1 MSQIGRQLV
10 KFLQGELLKKTGE
23 AYDFAKSVKGNRAP
37 FTRATEIQPGV
48 RPVAA
53 PAREVMRTSPGQL
66 EIPFGGVRTVRPTTM
81 PARNVPTG
89 RPAPEPAFRTSVN
102 PAPRP
107 EFTTTR
113 QPLSPEEAALL
124 ESDPGTFRSIQDLA
138 NRASQNF
145 GVEVRP
151 GDLLRGDFNKTL
163 QALETQALMRSGRGD
178 IVPPG
183 VTAGLAGR
191 PGALVP
197 SPGGR
202 AVDAS
207 ILEAAIRDVTP
218 GARNLGGSREAMET
232 VSAGARGTSEMPVDV
247 AFRNAT
253 GGVQQLDLGSLLRG
267 VGLGAASAGT
277 MVGSAALMNAFGP
290 EQAQTPMGQPTAT
303 PETGPLTP
311 SVTGYDTVFEGPPI
325 SIPIAG
331 QQLPSPGVMGTP
343 AARTRQSELIQA
355 IQQAKAASKM
365 PFMPGTPTAENYPDI
380 AAYYAQ
386 RERYASQPNVA
397 RALVGELAQQS
408 PRYAES
414 DIRTWAGSNPE
425 LTYELLERMK
435 GNRAMPS
442 QQMPQARGVE
452 ISTPMGTNFTN
463 NALGSASAAVGAAFG
478 SQGASDIEATVTP
491 QFVESLQP
499 LPPNYQK
506 ALSRARIPMGY

>member
-81 PARNVPTG
+81 PARNVPMG

-151 GDLLRGDFNKTL
+151 GDLLRGDVNKTL
-163 QALETQALMRSGRGD
+163 QALETRALMRSGRGD

-218 GARNLGGSREAMET
+218 GARNLGGSREAMEA

-267 VGLGAASAGT
+267 LGLGAASAGT
-277 MVGSAALMNAFGP
+277 MAGSAALVNVFRPEA

-311 SVTGYDTVFEGPPI
+311 AVTGIVEPSFPTMG
-325 SIPIAG
+325 AG
-331 QQLPSPGVMGTP
+331 QQLPSPGFMGTP

-355 IQQAKAASKM
+355 IQQAKATSKM

-397 RALVGELAQQS
+397 RALVGELAQQD
-408 PRYAES
+408 PRYSET

-478 SQGASDIEATVTP
+478 SQGAADIEATVTP

>member
-10 KFLQGELLKKTGE
+10 KFFQGELLKKTGE
-23 AYDFAKSVKGNRAP
+23 AARFQKGNVVP
-37 FTRATEIQPGV
+37 FTRVTEIQPNV
-48 RPVAA
+48 RPAAA

-66 EIPFGGVRTVRPTTM
+66 ELPLGGVRTVRPTTM
-81 PARNVPTG
+81 PARNVPMG

-138 NRASQNF
+138 NRASQNL
-145 GVEVRP
+145 GVEIKP
-151 GDLLRGDFNKTL
+151 GFFLQPNWSDKLR
-163 QALETQALMRSGRGD
+163 ALETQSLVRSGRSD

-218 GARNLGGSREAMET
+218 GARNLGGSREAMEA

-267 VGLGAASAGT
+267 VGLGAASAGA
-277 MVGSAALMNAFGP
+277 MAGSAALVNAFRP

-311 SVTGYDTVFEGPPI
+311 SVTGYDTVFEAPPV
-325 SIPIAG
+325 SVPVTG
-331 QQLPSPGVMGTP
+331 QQLPSPGFMGTP

-355 IQQAKAASKM
+355 IQQAKATSKM

-386 RERYASQPNVA
+386 RERYTNQPDVA
-397 RALVGELAQQS
+397 RALVGELAQQD
-408 PRYAES
+408 PRYSEA

-478 SQGASDIEATVTP
+478 SQGASDIGATVMP
-491 QFVESLQP
+491 QLVPSLQP
-499 LPPNYQK
+499 LPPDYQK

>member
-1 MSQIGRQLV
+1 
-10 KFLQGELLKKTGE
+10 
-23 AYDFAKSVKGNRAP
+23 
-37 FTRATEIQPGV
+37 
-48 RPVAA
+48 
-53 PAREVMRTSPGQL
+53 
-66 EIPFGGVRTVRPTTM
+66 M
-81 PARNVPTG
+81 PARNVPMG

-163 QALETQALMRSGRGD
+163 QALENQALMRSGRGD

-183 VTAGLAGR
+183 
-191 PGALVP
+191 
-197 SPGGR
+197 
-202 AVDAS
+202 
-207 ILEAAIRDVTP
+207 
-218 GARNLGGSREAMET
+218 ARNLGGSREAMEA

-267 VGLGAASAGT
+267 AGLGAASAGT
-277 MVGSAALMNAFGP
+277 MAGSAALVNAFRP
-290 EQAQTPMGQPTAT
+290 EAEQAQTPMGQPTAT

-311 SVTGYDTVFEGPPI
+311 AVTGIVEPSFPAMG
-325 SIPIAG
+325 AG
-331 QQLPSPGVMGTP
+331 QQLPSPGFMGTP

-355 IQQAKAASKM
+355 IQQAKATSKM
-365 PFMPGTPTAENYPDI
+365 PFMPGSPSAENYPDI

-386 RERYASQPNVA
+386 RERYASQPDVA
-397 RALVGELAQQS
+397 AALAGEIAKQS
-408 PRYAES
+408 PRYAER
-414 DIRTWAGSNPE
+414 DIQTWAGSNPE
-425 LTYELLERMK
+425 LTYELVERIR

-452 ISTPMGTNFTN
+452 ISTSMGTNFTN

-478 SQGASDIEATVTP
+478 SQGASDIGATVMP
-491 QFVESLQP
+491 QLVPSLQP
-499 LPPNYQK
+499 LPPDYQK

>member
-1 MSQIGRQLV
+1 MSQIGRQAAE
-10 KFLQGELLKKTGE
+10 FLQGLLFTKAGKPQYFKKGTPFVGTTP
-23 AYDFAKSVKGNRAP
+23 VKPN
-37 FTRATEIQPGV
+37 V
-48 RPVAA
+48 RPVAT
-53 PAREVMRTSPGQL
+53 PAGEVMRTSPVPPVPRGQL
-66 EIPFGGVRTVRPTTM
+66 EIPFDDIRTVRPTTM
-81 PARNVPTG
+81 PARNVPMG
-89 RPAPEPAFRTSVN
+89 RPAPEPNFRTPVN

-163 QALETQALMRSGRGD
+163 QALENQALMRSGRGD

-218 GARNLGGSREAMET
+218 GARNLGGSREAMEA

-267 VGLGAASAGT
+267 AGLGAGAMA
-277 MVGSAALMNAFGP
+277 GSAALVNAFRP

-311 SVTGYDTVFEGPPI
+311 SVTGYDTVFEAPPV
-325 SIPIAG
+325 SVPITG
-331 QQLPSPGVMGTP
+331 QQLPSPGVMGTS
-343 AARTRQSELIQA
+343 AADTRRSELIQA
-355 IQQAKAASKM
+355 IQQAKATSKM
-365 PFMPGTPTAENYPDI
+365 PFMPGSPSAENYPDI

-386 RERYASQPNVA
+386 RERYASQPDVA
-397 RALVGELAQQS
+397 AALAGELAKQS
-408 PRYAES
+408 PRYAER
-414 DIRTWAGSNPE
+414 DIQTWAGSNPE
-425 LTYELLERMK
+425 LTYELVQRS
-435 GNRAMPS
+435 NRAMPS

-478 SQGASDIEATVTP
+478 SQGASDIGATVMP
-491 QFVESLQP
+491 QLVPSLQP
-499 LPPNYQK
+499 LPPDYQK

>member
-1 MSQIGRQLV
+1 MSQIGRQV
-10 KFLQGELLKKTGE
+10 RQFLQGELLKKTGE
-23 AYDFAKSVKGNRAP
+23 AYNLVKPIGSRILR
-37 FTRATEIQPGV
+37 TT
-48 RPVAA
+48 PVEPNTFPAA
-53 PAREVMRTSPGQL
+53 IRAREVIRTSPGQL
-66 EIPFGGVRTVRPTTM
+66 ELPLGGLRTVRPTTM
-81 PARNVPTG
+81 PARNVPMG

-102 PAPRP
+102 PTVKP

-113 QPLSPEEAALL
+113 QPLSAEEAALL

-138 NRASQNF
+138 TRASQNL
-145 GVEVRP
+145 GVEIKP
-151 GDLLRGDFNKTL
+151 GFFLQPNWSDKLR
-163 QALETQALMRSGRGD
+163 ALETQSLVRSGRGD
-178 IVPPG
+178 ITPPG

-218 GARNLGGSREAMET
+218 GAKNLGGSREAMEAI
-232 VSAGARGTSEMPVDV
+232 SAGARGTSEMPVDV
-247 AFRNAT
+247 SFRNAT

-267 VGLGAASAGT
+267 AGLGVGVMA
-277 MVGSAALMNAFGP
+277 GSAALVNAFRP

-311 SVTGYDTVFEGPPI
+311 SVTGYDTVFVAPPI
-325 SIPIAG
+325 STPITG
-331 QQLPSPGVMGTP
+331 QQLPSPGVMGTS
-343 AARTRQSELIQA
+343 AADTRRSELIQA
-355 IQQAKAASKM
+355 VQQAKAASKM
-365 PFMPGTPTAENYPDI
+365 PFMPGSPSAENYPDI

-386 RERYASQPNVA
+386 RERYASQPAVA
-397 RALVGELAQQS
+397 AALASELATQS
-408 PRYAES
+408 PRYAER
-414 DIRTWAGSNPE
+414 DIQTWAGSNPE
-425 LTYELLERMK
+425 LTYELVERMR
-435 GNRAMPS
+435 GNRSMPS

-478 SQGASDIEATVTP
+478 SQGASDIGASVMP
-491 QFVESLQP
+491 QLVPSLQP
-499 LPPNYQK
+499 LPPDYQK

>member
-10 KFLQGELLKKTGE
+10 KFFQGELLKKTGE
-23 AYDFAKSVKGNRAP
+23 AARFQKGNVVP
-37 FTRATEIQPGV
+37 FTRVTESQPNV
-48 RPVAA
+48 RPAAA

-163 QALETQALMRSGRGD
+163 QALENQALMRSGRGD

-183 VTAGLAGR
+183 ATAGLAGR

-218 GARNLGGSREAMET
+218 GARNLGGSREAMEAI
-232 VSAGARGTSEMPVDV
+232 SAGARGTSEMPVDV

-267 VGLGAASAGT
+267 AGLGAASAGA
-277 MVGSAALMNAFGP
+277 MAGSAALVNAFRP

-311 SVTGYDTVFEGPPI
+311 SVTGYDTVFEAPPV
-325 SIPIAG
+325 SVPITG
-331 QQLPSPGVMGTP
+331 QQLPSPGVMGTS
-343 AARTRQSELIQA
+343 AADTRRSELIQA
-355 IQQAKAASKM
+355 IQQAKATSKM
-365 PFMPGTPTAENYPDI
+365 PFMPGSPSAENYPDI

-386 RERYASQPNVA
+386 RERYASQPDVA
-397 RALVGELAQQS
+397 AALAGELAKQS
-408 PRYAES
+408 PRYAER
-414 DIRTWAGSNPE
+414 DIQTWAGSNPE
-425 LTYELLERMK
+425 LTYELVQRS
-435 GNRAMPS
+435 NRAMPS

-478 SQGASDIEATVTP
+478 SQGASDIGATVMP
-491 QFVESLQP
+491 QLVPSLQP
-499 LPPNYQK
+499 LPPDYSK

>member
-1 MSQIGRQLV
+1 M
-10 KFLQGELLKKTGE
+10 
-23 AYDFAKSVKGNRAP
+23 
-37 FTRATEIQPGV
+37 
-48 RPVAA
+48 
-53 PAREVMRTSPGQL
+53 
-66 EIPFGGVRTVRPTTM
+66 
-81 PARNVPTG
+81 G

-151 GDLLRGDFNKTL
+151 GDLLRGDVNKTL
-163 QALETQALMRSGRGD
+163 QALENQALMRSGRGD
-178 IVPPG
+178 IAP
-183 VTAGLAGR
+183 
-191 PGALVP
+191 
-197 SPGGR
+197 
-202 AVDAS
+202 
-207 ILEAAIRDVTP
+207 P

-267 VGLGAASAGT
+267 LGLGAASAGT
-277 MVGSAALMNAFGP
+277 MAGSAALVNAFRP
-290 EQAQTPMGQPTAT
+290 EAEQAQTPMGQPTAT

-311 SVTGYDTVFEGPPI
+311 AVTGIVESSFPTMG
-325 SIPIAG
+325 AG
-331 QQLPSPGVMGTP
+331 QQLPSPGFMGTP

-355 IQQAKAASKM
+355 IQQAKATSKM
-365 PFMPGTPTAENYPDI
+365 PFMPGSPSAENYPDI

-386 RERYASQPNVA
+386 RERYASQPDVA
-397 RALVGELAQQS
+397 AALAGEIAKQS
-408 PRYAES
+408 PRYAER
-414 DIRTWAGSNPE
+414 DIQTWAGSNPE
-425 LTYELLERMK
+425 LTYELVERIR

-452 ISTPMGTNFTN
+452 ISTSMGTNFTN

-478 SQGASDIEATVTP
+478 SQGASDIRATVMP
-491 QFVESLQP
+491 QLVPSLQP
-499 LPPNYQK
+499 LPPDYSK